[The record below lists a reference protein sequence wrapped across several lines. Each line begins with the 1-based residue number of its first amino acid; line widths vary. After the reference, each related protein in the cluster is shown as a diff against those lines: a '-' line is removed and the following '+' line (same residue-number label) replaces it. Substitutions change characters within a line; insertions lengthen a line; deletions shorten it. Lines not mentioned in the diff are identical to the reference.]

1 MNPPSLLGTIY
12 RNSPELHAQV
22 KEFINRGA
30 DLNHVTKD
38 GESALRVASNNARFD
53 VVNLLLEAGAD
64 TIQLEWTDTIFKLV
78 YGTQDEL
85 VAHLSSTGAKE
96 LEIVDAWSRTPLL
109 IAFQM
114 GDVAKA
120 DLLIT
125 HGADRLARGHCG
137 KTPFQYAVEADSLPM
152 LQWLFAQGFDL
163 NETDQFG
170 NTPVITAAA
179 LGRANCL
186 RYLIQQGADIFK
198 ENHIPWR
205 AITEATTLEVVRI
218 LVENGEDINE
228 ISPEMH
234 AELIGVGHNQI
245 PQVNKEDYL
254 AAKTRCFGQH
264 MAEET
269 NFPFWL
275 SMIRSGANSWQART
289 LFDNTELEEN
299 QPVWCYQR
307 YGRTTTVMDDG
318 RIIEIGGEHE
328 DYYDPDFCIYN
339 DVTVFDGKGGVKI
352 FSYPQ
357 EIFPPTDFHTAT
369 LVGNY
374 IYIIGSLS
382 YSDLIKPD
390 TTPVYRLDTKTY
402 EISAVKT
409 HGTMPGW
416 LSRHKAQL
424 TSDNK
429 IGITGGKL
437 IVANSEGDD
446 YVDNAQSWQLC
457 LNTFRWSAV

>member
-1 MNPPSLLGTIY
+1 V
-12 RNSPELHAQV
+12 H
-22 KEFINRGA
+22 
-30 DLNHVTKD
+30 
-38 GESALRVASNNARFD
+38 
-53 VVNLLLEAGAD
+53 LLLEAGAD
-64 TIQLEWTDTIFKLV
+64 AIQLEWTDTIFKLV
-78 YGTQDEL
+78 YGTLDEL
-85 VAHLSSTGAKE
+85 AAHLRSTDAKE
-96 LEIVDAWSRTPLL
+96 LEIPDAWSRTPLL
-109 IAFQM
+109 IACQM
-114 GDVAKA
+114 GDTTKA
-120 DLLIT
+120 ELLIM
-125 HGADRLARGHCG
+125 HGANRSARGRCG
-137 KTPFQYAVEADSLPM
+137 KTPFQYAIEADSLPM
-152 LQWLFAQGFDL
+152 LQWLFEQGFEL

-170 NTPVITAAA
+170 DTPVITAAMHGMA
-179 LGRANCL
+179 KCL

-205 AITEATTLEVVRI
+205 AITEAMTLEVVRI
-218 LVENGEDINE
+218 LVENGEDIND

-234 AELIGVGHNQI
+234 AELIGVGYNQI
-245 PQVNKEDYL
+245 PHASKEEYL
-254 AAKTRCFGQH
+254 AAKTRRFGRH

-275 SMIRSGANSWQART
+275 SMIRSGENSWRART

-339 DVTVFDGKGGVKI
+339 DVTVFDGKGGIRI
-352 FSYPQ
+352 FSYPPKDV
-357 EIFPPTDFHTAT
+357 FPPTDFHTAT
-369 LVGNY
+369 LVGKY

-382 YSDLIKPD
+382 YADLVKHE

-416 LSRHKAQL
+416 LSRHKAHL
-424 TSDNK
+424 SPDNK

-437 IVANSEGDD
+437 IVANAEGHD
-446 YVDNAQSWQLC
+446 YVDNVQAWQLC